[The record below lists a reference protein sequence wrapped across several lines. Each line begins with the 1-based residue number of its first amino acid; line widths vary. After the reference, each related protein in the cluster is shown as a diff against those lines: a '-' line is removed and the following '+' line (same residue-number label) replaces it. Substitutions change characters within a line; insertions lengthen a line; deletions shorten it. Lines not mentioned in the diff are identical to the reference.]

1 MSALSAD
8 AAHTP
13 MPHSHHTDPDARAQR
28 VPIGLFLPG
37 PRGAS
42 LPPIAS
48 PDLPDW
54 QGLSALGVAQLIGRY
69 TRPGDTV
76 LALDAH
82 PAIAAA
88 CGYLDRATGEIAGN
102 PQRIPAPAHRAA
114 LLLAPLPRPGLDSAD
129 LHGLVAAFQQWRPTL
144 RPGGFLLVALTVRPP
159 AAGSISERSTV
170 ITAARAAGFLY
181 HQHLPIVLAP
191 LPDQEPRTDPS
202 RELSHPMSLPG
213 GRHRVTHRDLLAFA
227 VTTTPSKEANRG

>member
-1 MSALSAD
+1 
-8 AAHTP
+8 
-13 MPHSHHTDPDARAQR
+13 MPHSHHTARAQR

-37 PRGAS
+37 PHGAS
-42 LPPIAS
+42 LPPMAS

-69 TRPGDTV
+69 TRPRDTV
-76 LALDAH
+76 LHLDTH

-88 CGYLDRATGEIAGN
+88 CGYLERATGEIANN
-102 PQRIPAPAHRAA
+102 PQRTATPTHRAA
-114 LLLAPLPRPGLDSAD
+114 LLLASLPRPGLDSAD
-129 LHGLVAAFQQWRPTL
+129 LHRLVSAFQQWRPTL

-191 LPDQEPRTDPS
+191 LPDHEPRTNPS
-202 RELSHPMSLPG
+202 PELSHLMGLPG

-227 VTTTPSKEANRG
+227 VTTTPSKEADRG